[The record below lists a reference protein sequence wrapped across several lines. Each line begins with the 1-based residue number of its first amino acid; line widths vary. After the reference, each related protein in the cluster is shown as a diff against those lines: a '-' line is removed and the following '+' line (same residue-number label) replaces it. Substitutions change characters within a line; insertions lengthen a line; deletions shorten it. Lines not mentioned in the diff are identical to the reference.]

1 MSFLKRCSFVT
12 MLMCFSLHTG
22 MLFAAKIRA
31 ENPSPK
37 GWQWYNAS
45 ATTPKPIKAKEPLI
59 AFSQLDAKEQV
70 AVLHYYTI
78 NAIDQAM
85 LNPTNANIKRA
96 IIWQNFWSERAS
108 NFTSGWQRTMLAN
121 PSLDYTVTHP
131 TENNTARITLAAQ
144 KHAENAAIAH
154 FAKTD
159 GLFFFYRGQASLD
172 RAFAKVVTEFAA
184 AHHLALIGISMDG
197 HLLPG
202 IAQNHINHGQAQNI
216 GVKAFP
222 ALILVNP
229 TTHQVKPI
237 HYGFASSNE
246 LAKAFLNV
254 ARNFK
259 GNF

>member
-1 MSFLKRCSFVT
+1 MTFLKRCVFVA
-12 MLMCFSLHTG
+12 MLVCFSLNTE
-22 MLFAAKIRA
+22 MLFAG
-31 ENPSPK
+31 EMSMEHPSPK
-37 GWQWYNAS
+37 GWQWYNT
-45 ATTPKPIKAKEPLI
+45 ATPAPKRIKPKERLI

-85 LNPTNANIKRA
+85 LNPTNANVKKA
-96 IIWQNFWSERAS
+96 IIWQNFWSNRAS
-108 NFTSGWQRTMLAN
+108 SFTLGWQRTMLAN
-121 PSLDYTVTHP
+121 PNLDYTVTHP

-159 GLFFFYRGQASLD
+159 GLFFFYRGGKPLD
-172 RAFAKVVTEFAA
+172 QEFAKVVTGFAQ

-197 HLLPG
+197 HLLPE
-202 IAQNHINHGQAQNI
+202 IAQNHIDHGQAQNI

-229 TTHQVKPI
+229 TSHQIKPI